1 VRCYSEKCCQTFDW
15 KETLKIRRKFHSG
28 SFVARHEF
36 GYSVLGQLHD
46 LPRKRKKFIT
56 LANYDVYE
64 IAWYIIYGLSSL
76 AFFLYKSAAKA
87 GSINGCHGNLGV
99 LRPHAH
105 TIQAEAN
112 IMTIINDSADMMPN
126 VTREF
131 SQKRVDNLKILLSAY
146 NWDHIRVVT
155 NLVSLL
161 ELSLLIVLHLLWNV
175 VNP

>member
-1 VRCYSEKCCQTFDW
+1 
-15 KETLKIRRKFHSG
+15 
-28 SFVARHEF
+28 
-36 GYSVLGQLHD
+36 
-46 LPRKRKKFIT
+46 
-56 LANYDVYE
+56 
-64 IAWYIIYGLSSL
+64 
-76 AFFLYKSAAKA
+76 
-87 GSINGCHGNLGV
+87 
-99 LRPHAH
+99 
-105 TIQAEAN
+105 
-112 IMTIINDSADMMPN
+112 MTIINDSADMMPN